1 MNKIF
6 IDSSLNE
13 DKKILFSAIF
23 ISFII
28 FYLCVSE
35 LIFYPIFASIIL
47 ILFFICNLYFELK
60 TSYYYI
66 FGLFFFFLSFVFL
79 ILAITNIWLR
89 FLISSLPFFILGL
102 VNPYILSFK
111 NRVENRFGKKVIKSI
126 FIFILLSVIIIL
138 ILFVLNQLGDI
149 KLSSKY
155 YKEGY
160 DFYQKNNFS
169 NAIDSLEKSVEL
181 NIRNYE
187 ALNLLGRAYLKEK
200 DFENSKTSL
209 IKALKIK
216 PNFFDAI
223 IALATAYEK
232 SEDFENAIIYYEKA
246 QKLNQGDFGAYF
258 GMGRTLYKIG
268 DLDKALGELITA
280 NDIYSKNFEPHYIL
294 GKIYYEKEEYEEAL
308 NQFNICNQLEKPE
321 DLEIPDGEEVI
332 DFIEK
337 IKINMKK

>member
-1 MNKIF
+1 MKKIF
-6 IDSSLNE
+6 MDSSLSE

-35 LIFYPIFASIIL
+35 PIFYPIFTSIIL
-47 ILFFICNLYFELK
+47 ILFFIYALYFELK
-60 TSYYYI
+60 TSSYYI

-79 ILAITNIWLR
+79 ILTIPNIWLR

-126 FIFILLSVIIIL
+126 FIFILLSVIIIP
-138 ILFVLNQLGDI
+138 ILFVLHQLEDI

-160 DFYQKNNFS
+160 NFYQKNNFS

-200 DFENSKTSL
+200 DYESSKKFL
-209 IKALKIK
+209 IKAVEIK
-216 PNFFDAI
+216 PDYFDAI
-223 IALATAYEK
+223 IALATSFEK
-232 SEDFENAIIYYEKA
+232 SGDLENAIKYYKKA
-246 QKLNQGDFGAYF
+246 QQLNQGDFGAYF

-268 DLDKALGELITA
+268 DLNKALGELITA
-280 NDIYSKNFEPHYIL
+280 NDIYERSFELHYIL

-308 NQFNICNQLEKPE
+308 NQFNICNQLKKP
-321 DLEIPDGEEVI
+321 DGFEIPEGEGVM